1 MNDQPL
7 SLNVPPELIDALAKR
22 VATLLTET
30 ATPPPSPFLGVDEAA
45 EYLGRPK
52 SRVYELVAQRRVR
65 HYRDGRALLF
75 RREDLD
81 ACLTPVE
88 AEAAYSRPGTQRR
101 G

>member
-1 MNDQPL
+1 MTGDPFAL
-7 SLNVPPELIDALAKR
+7 AVPPELIDALAKR
-22 VATLLTET
+22 VATLLTES
-30 ATPPPSPFLGVDEAA
+30 AAPAAPPYLSVEEAA

-88 AEAAYSRPGTQRR
+88 AEPK
-101 G
+101 

>member
-1 MNDQPL
+1 MTGDAL
-7 SLNVPPELIDALAKR
+7 ALAVPPELIDALAKR
-22 VATLLTET
+22 VATLLAES
-30 ATPPPSPFLGVDEAA
+30 ATRSPSPYLTVEEAA

-65 HYRDGRALLF
+65 HYREGRALLF

-88 AEAAYSRPGTQRR
+88 AKPS
-101 G
+101 